1 MKPFRLVSALL
12 LCASVWTTPVVAQTT
27 AEPATGEYNRE
38 QYITVIR
45 SYKHDFLARD
55 LDLSR
60 ERQRAFFESYDA
72 MEDELLQLNDDTREL
87 ERRINNSAETSE
99 VELEAAAAA
108 IYGQK
113 GKEAEIEAR
122 YYDLFK
128 QQLTPR
134 QLFRLRGAERRFNQ
148 HLMRHHRR
156 MRSDERP
163 RGPRR

>member
-1 MKPFRLVSALL
+1 MKLKHLLSALTL
-12 LCASVWTTPVVAQTT
+12 SATLWSTPAYSQSA
-27 AEPATGEYNRE
+27 AEPAASEYSRD
-38 QYITVIR
+38 QYINEIR

-72 MEDELLQLNDDTREL
+72 MEDEILQLNEETREL
-87 ERRINNSAETSE
+87 ERRVDGSAEVSE

-122 YYDLFK
+122 YYEIFR

-156 MRSDERP
+156 MRAEDRG